1 VVALDI
7 RRGSGWRR
15 RVDPA
20 ALVGASLLAIL
31 VACALLGSRLAP
43 YDPVRQDFNS
53 VLQAPTLAH
62 PFGTDQFG
70 RDVLSRTIHGAAISL
85 PVGFAAVVLAGSV
98 GVTLGLL
105 AGYYTGWMRGSIM
118 RLSDVLMAFPH
129 MLLALSIAAM
139 LGRDLRNLTLAVAIA
154 FVPQYIRVVQAAA
167 LQTSAAAYVD
177 SARVVGAGDLRILLR
192 HILPNVAGPIVV
204 LAALGMALSILTAA
218 SLSFLGLGPAP
229 PTPEW
234 GIMLAEGRNYL
245 ADAWWIATFPGL
257 AISTSVLAVNLL
269 GDALRD
275 ALDPRF
281 KRI

>member
-1 VVALDI
+1 
-7 RRGSGWRR
+7 
-15 RVDPA
+15 
-20 ALVGASLLAIL
+20 
-31 VACALLGSRLAP
+31 LGSRLAP

-53 VLQAPTLAH
+53 VLQPPTLAH

-70 RDVLSRTIHGAAISL
+70 RDILSRTIHGAAISL
-85 PVGFAAVVLAGSV
+85 PVGFAAVLLAASV

-118 RLSDVLMAFPH
+118 RFSDVLMAFPH

-177 SARVVGAGDLRILLR
+177 SARVLGAGDLRILLR

-281 KRI
+281 KRL